1 MKTWF
6 LLGAGAA
13 LIAGAAGL
21 CQTPPRLA
29 FEVTSVKALSPAMV
43 QSRSSEPSK
52 IDKAYAR
59 FGQAT
64 LLALIC
70 HAYRVKASQVAGPDW
85 MNTRFFEVV
94 GKLPAGASTDAV
106 PEMLQSLI
114 EDRFHLKA
122 HRESKEMPVYALVL
136 GKGGSRLTPA
146 RDDFTWTSG
155 TSLIPCTLEAY
166 AEALSAGAD
175 RPVIDRTGL
184 RGPYMLPL
192 GATAQAQMV
201 RLGPALARDA
211 AAQGAEAMAATLLAQ
226 AAEGDL
232 SPLLIGGL
240 KLEPRREV
248 FPMLVIDRVEATP
261 TPN

>member
-1 MKTWF
+1 MRTAF
-6 LLGAGAA
+6 LLGAVAA
-13 LIAGAAGL
+13 LVAGAVAL

-29 FEVTSVKALSPAMV
+29 FEVTSAKALSPAMV
-43 QSRSSEPSK
+43 QSRAFEPWK

-59 FGQAT
+59 FSRAT

-70 HAYRVKASQVAGPDW
+70 HAYRVKASQVSGPDW
-85 MNTRFFEVV
+85 MNIRFFEVV
-94 GKLPAGASTDAV
+94 GKLPAGASTDTV